1 MIMVFI
7 MWSTMWHGFRL
18 GFQSPVERLPSLRH
32 SFLHASFFP
41 TCLRRT
47 TGGTS
52 SLLVRSVLSFPSTG
66 LLSMHKRAQ
75 CIRLT
80 LVVNTNAS
88 TTYSPWRVVNM
99 TNGYSKYS
107 DTAIFKIPNVQVN
120 PVRMKIFKNTTAFL
134 RCIVW
139 WVALCVC
146 LVVFLIALTVN
157 TKNITL
163 NDMQRVTGTT
173 KKNIMAVELFIQHPL
188 LPS

>member
-1 MIMVFI
+1 MVHYVA
-7 MWSTMWHGFRL
+7 W
-18 GFQSPVERLPSLRH
+18 FQIGVPVSCRPKRLPSLRH
-32 SFLHASFFP
+32 SFLHASFSP

-75 CIRLT
+75 YIRLT

-120 PVRMKIFKNTTAFL
+120 PVRMKIFKNTTAFF
-134 RCIVW
+134 
-139 WVALCVC
+139 ALYC
-146 LVVFLIALTVN
+146 LVSCSLCLLGCISDCPYSQH
-157 TKNITL
+157 KEYY
-163 NDMQRVTGTT
+163 
-173 KKNIMAVELFIQHPL
+173 VE
-188 LPS
+188 